1 MIRRA
6 CLLGPARQEQ
16 VEAVA
21 ERYHLRGPILEQY
34 EVYMSG
40 LLRGDLGLSVTT
52 RRPVI
57 EDLAQFLPATIEL
70 TASAF
75 LITIL
80 VGIPVGSC
88 RRQSVAG
95 CSIMRPVSSPSLAYH
110 CRSFGLGWF
119 FKCSL
124 QAPRSSPS
132 GDGSARSTSR
142 RRAVTGAP
150 HRFTPRGRSVALLVF
165 GHPPRPPALT
175 LAAGAWRLSPG

>member
-1 MIRRA
+1 
-6 CLLGPARQEQ
+6 
-16 VEAVA
+16 
-21 ERYHLRGPILEQY
+21 
-34 EVYMSG
+34 MSG

-80 VGIPVGSC
+80 VGIPVGSP

-119 FKCSL
+119 FSALYKHL
-124 QAPRSSPS
+124 GLLPIGGRLGTLDIAPTR
-132 GDGSARSTSR
+132 
-142 RRAVTGAP
+142 VTGAYLIDSLLAGDRRSSGLRPSTSSSP
-150 HRFTPRGRSVALLVF
+150 H
-165 GHPPRPPALT
+165 
-175 LAAGAWRLSPG
+175 